1 MQSANEL
8 RIILSVHP
16 LDKDGGGVGGVRKEI
31 EKHKLKEIKRKIPNF
46 AFPQASA

>member
-16 LDKDGGGVGGVRKEI
+16 LDKDGGGGVRKEI

>member
-16 LDKDGGGVGGVRKEI
+16 LDKDGGGVRKEI
-31 EKHKLKEIKRKIPNF
+31 EKHKLKESKRKIPNF